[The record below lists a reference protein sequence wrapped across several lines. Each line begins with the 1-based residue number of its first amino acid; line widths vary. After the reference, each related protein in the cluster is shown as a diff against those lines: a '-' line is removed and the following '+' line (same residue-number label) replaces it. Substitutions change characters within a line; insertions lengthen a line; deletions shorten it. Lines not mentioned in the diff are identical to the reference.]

1 MFHLYNKGDTI
12 FLVKVWKSIA
22 HSVFKIY
29 TYRELATQ
37 NDMHFAL
44 PVPPGQGDTSRAG
57 RGLRV
62 STEDEH
68 SPTTT
73 GLGQNPSRRPG
84 DAAGV
89 VTATR
94 GAVQG
99 DESGERE
106 GSG

>member
-1 MFHLYNKGDTI
+1 M
-12 FLVKVWKSIA
+12 
-22 HSVFKIY
+22 
-29 TYRELATQ
+29 R
-37 NDMHFAL
+37 HFAL
-44 PVPPGQGDTSRAG
+44 SVPPGQGDTPRTG

-62 STEDEH
+62 STEDQH
-68 SPTTT
+68 PPTTA
-73 GLGQNPSRRPG
+73 GLGQDPSRRPG

-106 GSG
+106 GTGRVEQNQPRVQVHMYI